1 MVSNGKTGHVVQ
13 RKCISIR
20 NLEEFIMGKSCIY
33 IYIYLL
39 YLQHLQLDCNL
50 FFSTFLVA
58 YKKPLTVG
66 YLHCRPSTNYLRP
79 SEPWIEGSHEQCWD
93 VAGRSSKTFVT
104 LHSWLETNSKVLNT
118 ISIYCI
124 YNIYIYVSIQCD
136 VAWRVQQQH
145 QTCIVAL
152 EDTPNLSLT
161 DRQVSHIPLPLS
173 LVARLQQFL
182 QDVYRAPRKSSQ
194 NRWPEIPVDL
204 FPGRFFTPNLEQT
217 YIYWLRL
224 NFPPPC

>member
-1 MVSNGKTGHVVQ
+1 MKKTQFWWYLTGKLDMLFNENASASEILKNLSWENHV
-13 RKCISIR
+13 
-20 NLEEFIMGKSCIY
+20 Y

-124 YNIYIYVSIQCD
+124 YNIYIYMWAFSVTSHDECNNNIKHVSLLWKIHRIYLWLT
-136 VAWRVQQQH
+136 AKFHTFRF
-145 QTCIVAL
+145 
-152 EDTPNLSLT
+152 LS
-161 DRQVSHIPLPLS
+161 H
-173 LVARLQQFL
+173 
-182 QDVYRAPRKSSQ
+182 SSQ
-194 NRWPEIPVDL
+194 GCSSFFRMFTEHLESPPKID
-204 FPGRFFTPNLEQT
+204 GRKFRLTFFQADFSLQIWSRP
-217 YIYWLRL
+217 ISIG
-224 NFPPPC
+224 

>member
-1 MVSNGKTGHVVQ
+1 MHQHPKSW
-13 RKCISIR
+13 R
-20 NLEEFIMGKSCIY
+20 NLSWENHVY
-33 IYIYLL
+33 IYIPFIPATSATW
-39 YLQHLQLDCNL
+39 LQLV
-50 FFSTFLVA
+50 FFYMFVA
-58 YKKPLTVG
+58 YKKTIDGRV
-66 YLHCRPSTNYLRP
+66 PSLPIRQIDPSFWAFDWRIARTMLRCGGQV
-79 SEPWIEGSHEQCWD
+79 EDFCNFAFL
-93 VAGRSSKTFVT
+93 V
-104 LHSWLETNSKVLNT
+104 ETNSKVLNT
-118 ISIYCI
+118 IS
-124 YNIYIYVSIQCD
+124 IYIYVSIQCD

-152 EDTPNLSLT
+152 EDTPNLSST